1 MRPRMLRGSKFYWT
15 VTFSL
20 LTPSMYTED
29 ILSLQESPE
38 IPLFLIKTLR
48 PTDPK
53 RCFHGGPYV
62 VVERDFAQFPSQPPS
77 AKFELH
83 VEQCLLLKRGA
94 PETILLLII
103 CSPPNGGRWSSS
115 ERTVNLIS
123 ANRYVENKH
132 CVVILLAA
140 GHHSS
145 CVGGN
150 QKCNRFSDIHKV
162 LDWKTFQSEVWQI
175 FIKEISF
182 HSHPNHTLPQKS
194 VTAHERVGG
203 TIQTVPRRLS
213 QQSPR
218 YNLMKF
224 PQILKLIGFSGI
236 NVNLLA
242 GGSQWTHAFTDPM
255 TG

>member
-1 MRPRMLRGSKFYWT
+1 
-15 VTFSL
+15 
-20 LTPSMYTED
+20 MYTKD

-145 CVGGN
+145 CVGGK

-182 HSHPNHTLPQKS
+182 HSHPESHPTPK
-194 VTAHERVGG
+194 VRHCT
-203 TIQTVPRRLS
+203 
-213 QQSPR
+213 
-218 YNLMKF
+218 
-224 PQILKLIGFSGI
+224 
-236 NVNLLA
+236 
-242 GGSQWTHAFTDPM
+242 
-255 TG
+255 